1 MPAPDRGYRPA
12 TVADSATSLRA
23 PAEPAE
29 GWDPRVS
36 VVVITR
42 NRVREL
48 LTTLAHLTVLRSRPR
63 IVVVDNASTDGTVAA
78 VRRAFPDVELVAL
91 ARNRG
96 GAARNVGTARV
107 TTPYV
112 AFADDDSW
120 WAPGSLERAADL
132 LDGHPRL
139 ALVNAHILVND
150 EQRDDPICL
159 EMAQSPL
166 PRAPGQ
172 PGHALLSFIGC
183 AVVMRRSAFLE
194 VGGYR
199 DDLVVGGEEE
209 VLGWDLAT
217 AGWHMS
223 YVPELIAHHHPSLQ
237 RDAHERRA
245 RGIRN
250 TLWTTWLRRPLR
262 PACRRTWRLL
272 RSLPRDRVTARGL
285 AAAAAGLPRILLNR
299 RVSPPHVER
308 LRRLLDEQQER
319 SEARRYT
326 S

>member
-1 MPAPDRGYRPA
+1 
-12 TVADSATSLRA
+12 VADSATLIRA
-23 PAEPAE
+23 PSEPADR
-29 GWDPRVS
+29 WNPRVS

-42 NRVREL
+42 NRVCEL
-48 LTTLAHLTVLRSRPR
+48 LVTLAHLTALRSRPR

-78 VRRAFPDVELVAL
+78 VRRAFPDVEVVPL

-96 GAARNVGTARV
+96 GAGRNVGAAHV

-132 LDGHPRL
+132 LDRHPRL
-139 ALVNAHILVND
+139 AVVNAHILVNE
-150 EQRDDPICL
+150 EQRNDPMCL

-172 PGHALLSFIGC
+172 PGHALLSFIAC
-183 AVVMRRSAFLE
+183 AVVMRRSAFLD

-199 DDLVVGGEEE
+199 DDLMVGGEEE
-209 VLGWDLAT
+209 VLGWDLAA
-217 AGWHMS
+217 AGWQMS
-223 YVPELIAHHHPSLQ
+223 YVPELIAHHHPSRQ
-237 RDAHERRA
+237 RDEHERRA
-245 RGIRN
+245 RGIKN

-272 RSLPRDRVTARGL
+272 RSLPRDCVTARGL
-285 AAAAAGLPRILLNR
+285 AAAAVGLPRILLHR

-308 LRRLLDEQQER
+308 RLQILDEQQER
-319 SEARRYT
+319 SQARRYT